1 MAAAAVRAVR
11 AGGERHRHGTV
22 GRARHGLDQRG
33 DRRRWLRVDSQRAA
47 ARAQP
52 RSRAGRHLELLRL
65 VFRHLP
71 PHLRPRRQHVRRE
84 EGLEH
89 AQAEGREQTRGD
101 VDNVVELLAIGAL
114 AAPHLRRRR
123 VLLGQPLRKAPE
135 ERVVLLSHKLCRL
148 HSRRRGGPSRAQRD
162 VNVLRLHRRGLSFGG
177 CVRSTAGED
186 ERNACTAHHPATAER
201 QRRRHVPRR
210 KAKAG
215 QKRCVQT
222 IYTPFLCDLVVSLR
236 VQCTLYFGKFRVGAR
251 TEEDER
257 LEPRFVGS

>member
-11 AGGERHRHGTV
+11 AGGERHRHGAV

-162 VNVLRLHRRGLSFGG
+162 VDILRLDRRGLSICS

-215 QKRCVQT
+215 QKRAVQT
-222 IYTPFLCDLVVSLR
+222 IYTPFLW
-236 VQCTLYFGKFRVGAR
+236 G
-251 TEEDER
+251 
-257 LEPRFVGS
+257 